1 MTDLHPA
8 ASAFDAHAQEY
19 DALRKRLVP
28 TFDTLYGTAIEALE
42 LLSEPPRRVLDLGA
56 GTGMMSRFVRA
67 AHPSCELVLL
77 DSAPRML
84 EEASAAVEP
93 PATFTL
99 GDLREQLPPGPFDA
113 VVSALA
119 IHHLLDE
126 DKGDLFRRVREVLRE
141 GGVFV
146 NAEHVAAPNPQLE
159 RRYESWHEHRS
170 RELGASA
177 EEWAAAE
184 GRMSH
189 DQKVD
194 VPTQLAW
201 LEDAGFV
208 DVDCLFKRYG
218 FAVLFARRPS
228 SPPA

>member
-1 MTDLHPA
+1 MSEIHTA
-8 ASAFDAHAQEY
+8 ASAFDAHAQDY
-19 DALRKRLVP
+19 DSPRRRLVP
-28 TFDTLYGTAIEALE
+28 TFDALYGAAIEALE

-84 EEASAAVEP
+84 EEAGGAVEP
-93 PATFTL
+93 PTTFTL
-99 GDLREQLPPGPFDA
+99 GDLREELPPGPFDA

-119 IHHLLDE
+119 IHHLSDE
-126 DKGDLFRRVREVLRE
+126 DKQGLFGRVRGVLGE

-146 NAEHVAAPNPQLE
+146 NAEHVAAPSPELE
-159 RRYESWHEHRS
+159 RRYESWHEHTS

-189 DQKVD
+189 DRRVD

-201 LEDAGFV
+201 LEDAGFS

-218 FAVLFARRPS
+218 FAVLIGRRPRG
-228 SPPA
+228 

>member
-1 MTDLHPA
+1 MADLHPA

-28 TFDTLYGTAIEALE
+28 TFDALYGTAVEALD

-84 EEASAAVEP
+84 EEARAAVQA
-93 PATFTL
+93 PATFAA
-99 GDLREQLPPGPFDA
+99 GDLRDALPNGPFDA
-113 VVSALA
+113 TVSALA
-119 IHHLLDE
+119 IHHLSDE
-126 DKGDLFRRVREVLRE
+126 QKMSLFERVHGVLHE

-146 NAEHVAAPNPQLE
+146 NAEHVAAPSPELE
-159 RRYESWHEHRS
+159 GHYQSWHEHTS
-170 RELGASA
+170 RELGATNG
-177 EEWAAAE
+177 EWAAAQ

-194 VPTQLAW
+194 VPTQLGW
-201 LEDAGFV
+201 LEDAGFI

-218 FAVLFARRPS
+218 FAVLLGRRPRV
-228 SPPA
+228 PRA